1 MEFMKKYKN
10 FFYKNNNQSA
20 TLYRN
25 FVQNFIHTKKKGGTE
40 CWLKSAMKNKLCNTS
55 TSMNFEFN
63 SKQMHTQLKETFLE
77 YFIIHP
83 IFIISFTGENL

>member
-25 FVQNFIHTKKKGGTE
+25 FVQNFIHTKKKGTE
-40 CWLKSAMKNKLCNTS
+40 CWQKSAMKNKLRYTS
-55 TSMNFEFN
+55 TSMNFEQQAN
-63 SKQMHTQLKETFLE
+63 AYTTE
-77 YFIIHP
+77 I
-83 IFIISFTGENL
+83 